1 MTLKKNVSKKSKLSC
16 TSNSSASS
24 VKPMAAKIELMETV
38 LRDAHQCLLA
48 TRMRTEDMLPIAA
61 QLDDIGYWS
70 LETWGGATF
79 DATLRFLKEDP
90 WERLRRL
97 RAAMPKTRFQ
107 MLLRGQNVVGYKNYP
122 DDIVQSFVGR
132 AATNGIDVFRIFDAM
147 NDVRNMKTAIEAALN
162 TGKLV
167 EGTVCYTISP
177 VHSPDYFLRVAEKLA
192 DMGVQI
198 ICVKDMAGMLAPYAA
213 YEIIKKIK
221 SRIPLPLHLHSH
233 CTAGLSPMNYMMAIE
248 AGADI
253 LDTAIAPLSQGA
265 SQPATEQLVAALR
278 DTPYDT
284 GLDLTKLWKIADY
297 FYGVRKNYAEFES
310 PVNNQIKTDVL
321 VSRIPGG
328 MLSNLVA
335 QLRQQKA
342 EDKLDDV
349 LAEMPHVRKDL
360 GYPPLVT
367 PTSQIVGSQA
377 ALNVMT
383 GKRYSVIAMETRNY
397 VMGLYGE
404 PPGQIS
410 EEMKNQVLRKKQ
422 PISCRPADLLKPGLD
437 QARKEAGSLARS
449 EEDVLSYA
457 LFPEIAKEYFLH
469 RDGTGERQQ
478 ATGA

>member
-1 MTLKKNVSKKSKLSC
+1 M
-16 TSNSSASS
+16 
-24 VKPMAAKIELMETV
+24 PRKIEIMETV
-38 LRDAHQCLLA
+38 LRDAHQCLVA

-61 QLDDIGYWS
+61 QLDDAGFGA

-79 DATLRFLKEDP
+79 DATLRFLKECP
-90 WERLRRL
+90 WERLRKL

-107 MLLRGQNVVGYKNYP
+107 MLLRGQNVVGYRNYP
-122 DDIVQSFVGR
+122 DDVVQAFVQR

-147 NDVRNMKTAIEAALN
+147 NDLRNMKTAIEAGLK

-167 EGTVCYTISP
+167 EGGVCYTISP

-192 DMGVQI
+192 EMGVQI
-198 ICVKDMAGMLAPYAA
+198 ICLKDMGGLLAPYAA

-221 SRIPLPLHLHSH
+221 SRISLPLHLHSH
-233 CTAGLSPMNYMMAIE
+233 CTAGLAQMTYMMAIE

-253 LDTAIAPLSQGA
+253 LDTAISPFSQGT
-265 SQPATEQLVAALR
+265 SQPATEQVVAALK

-284 GLDLTKLWKIADY
+284 GLDLGKLAKIAEY
-297 FYGVRKNYAEFES
+297 FYRIRPKYAEFES

-321 VSRIPGG
+321 TSQIPGG

-342 EDKLDDV
+342 EDKLELV

-367 PTSQIVGSQA
+367 PTSQMVGAQA

-383 GKRYSVIAMETRNY
+383 GKRYSVVAMETRNY

-404 PPGQIS
+404 APGEIS
-410 EEMKNQVLRKKQ
+410 DEIKHKVLGKKE
-422 PISCRPADLLKPGLD
+422 PIACRPADLLKPGLD
-437 QARKEAGSLARS
+437 QARKDAGTMARS
-449 EEDVLSYA
+449 EEDVITYA
-457 LFPEIAKEYFLH
+457 LFPEIAKDFFQAREAQS
-469 RDGTGERQQ
+469 GNKPAGVSQQ
-478 ATGA
+478 ALA

>member
-1 MTLKKNVSKKSKLSC
+1 
-16 TSNSSASS
+16 
-24 VKPMAAKIELMETV
+24 MAKKIEIMETV
-38 LRDAHQCLLA
+38 LRDAHQCLVA

-61 QLDDIGYWS
+61 KLDEIGYWA

-79 DATLRFLKEDP
+79 DATLRYLKECP
-90 WERLRRL
+90 WERLRKL

-107 MLLRGQNVVGYKNYP
+107 MLLRGQNVVGYRNYP
-122 DDIVQSFVGR
+122 DDIVQAFVAR
-132 AATNGIDVFRIFDAM
+132 AAENGIDVFRIFDAM
-147 NDVRNMKTAIEAALN
+147 NDIRNMKTAIEAALK

-167 EGTVCYTISP
+167 EGSVCYTVSP
-177 VHSPDYFLRVAEKLA
+177 VHSADYFLRLAEKLA

-198 ICVKDMAGMLAPYAA
+198 ICLKDMGGMLAPYAA

-233 CTAGLSPMNYMMAIE
+233 CTAGLAPMSYMMAIE

-253 LDTAIAPLSQGA
+253 IDTAIAPFSQGT
-265 SQPATEQLVAALR
+265 SQPATEQFVAALKN
-278 DTPYDT
+278 TPYDT
-284 GLDLTKLWKIADY
+284 GLDLAKLSEIAEY
-297 FYGVRKNYAEFES
+297 FYGVRQNYAEFES

-321 VSRIPGG
+321 TSQIPGG

-335 QLRQQKA
+335 QLRQQKS
-342 EDKLDDV
+342 EEKLEAV

-383 GKRYSVIAMETRNY
+383 GKRYSVVAMETRNY

-404 PPGQIS
+404 PPAPVS
-410 EEMKNQVLRKKQ
+410 EDMKKKVLGKKE
-422 PISCRPADLLKPGLD
+422 PITCRPADLLKPGLD
-437 QARKEAGSLARS
+437 QARKEAASFASS
-449 EEDVLSYA
+449 EEDVITYA
-457 LFPEIAKEYFLH
+457 LFPEIAKDYFLW
-469 RDGTGERQQ
+469 RDGRIEERQQ
-478 ATGA
+478 AAGVSQ

>member
-1 MTLKKNVSKKSKLSC
+1 
-16 TSNSSASS
+16 
-24 VKPMAAKIELMETV
+24 MAKKIEIMETV
-38 LRDAHQCLLA
+38 LRDAHQCLVA

-61 QLDDIGYWS
+61 QLDDVGYWS

-79 DATLRFLKEDP
+79 DATLRFLNEDP
-90 WERLRRL
+90 WERLRKL

-122 DDIVQSFVGR
+122 DDIVQAFVQR
-132 AATNGIDVFRIFDAM
+132 AASNGIDVFRIFDAM
-147 NDVRNMKTAIEAALN
+147 NDVRNMKTAVEAALK

-177 VHSPDYFLRVAEKLA
+177 VHSPDYFLGVAEKLA
-192 DMGVQI
+192 EMGVQI
-198 ICVKDMAGMLAPYAA
+198 ICLKDMAGM
-213 YEIIKKIK
+213 
-221 SRIPLPLHLHSH
+221 LPLHLHSH

-265 SQPATEQLVAALR
+265 SQPATEQVVAALR

-284 GLDLTKLWKIADY
+284 GIDLTKLWKIADY
-297 FYGVRKNYAEFES
+297 FYVVRKKYAEFES

-321 VSRIPGG
+321 ISQIPGG

-342 EDKLDDV
+342 EDKLDAV

-383 GKRYSVIAMETRNY
+383 GKRYSVVAMETRNY

-410 EEMKNQVLRKKQ
+410 EDMKNQVLGKKQ

-437 QARKEAGSLARS
+437 QARKDAGSLARS

-469 RDGTGERQQ
+469 RDGAMDGQQATDSRQEDRQQ
-478 ATGA
+478 ATGNRQQVR

>member
-1 MTLKKNVSKKSKLSC
+1 
-16 TSNSSASS
+16 
-24 VKPMAAKIELMETV
+24 MAGKIEIMETV
-38 LRDAHQCLLA
+38 LRDAHQCLVA

-90 WERLRRL
+90 WERLRKL

-107 MLLRGQNVVGYKNYP
+107 MLLRGQNVVGYRNYP
-122 DDIVQSFVGR
+122 DDIVQAFVAR
-132 AATNGIDVFRIFDAM
+132 AAANGIDVFRIFDAM
-147 NDVRNMKTAIEAALN
+147 NDIRNMKTAIEAALK

-167 EGTVCYTISP
+167 EGSVCYTISP
-177 VHSPDYFLRVAEKLA
+177 VHSPDYFLRIAEKLA

-198 ICVKDMAGMLAPYAA
+198 LCVKDMAGMLAPYAA

-221 SRIPLPLHLHSH
+221 SRISLPLHLHSH
-233 CTAGLSPMNYMMAIE
+233 CTAGLSPMNYLMAIE

-253 LDTAIAPLSQGA
+253 LDTAIAPFSQGS
-265 SQPATEQLVAALR
+265 SQPATEQIVAALK
-278 DTPYDT
+278 DTPHDT
-284 GLDLTKLWKIADY
+284 GLDLGKLGKIADY
-297 FYGVRKNYAEFES
+297 FYDVRRNYAEFES

-321 VSRIPGG
+321 ISQVPGG

-335 QLRQQKA
+335 QLRQQNA
-342 EDKLDDV
+342 ENKLEAV

-377 ALNVMT
+377 ALNVMM
-383 GKRYSVIAMETRNY
+383 GKRYSVVAMETRNY

-404 PPGQIS
+404 PPGPIS
-410 EEMKNQVLRKKQ
+410 DDMKNKVLGKKE
-422 PISCRPADLLKPGLD
+422 PISCRPADLLKPGLER
-437 QARKEAGSLARS
+437 ARKEAGSLATS

-457 LFPEIAKEYFLH
+457 LFPEIAKDFFLH
-469 RDGTGERQQ
+469 RDGRQEKV
-478 ATGA
+478 

>member
-1 MTLKKNVSKKSKLSC
+1 
-16 TSNSSASS
+16 
-24 VKPMAAKIELMETV
+24 MAGKIQIMETV

-48 TRMRTEDMLPIAA
+48 TRMRTEDMLPIAS
-61 QLDDIGYWS
+61 QLDNIGYWA

-79 DATLRFLKEDP
+79 DATLRYLKECP
-90 WERLRRL
+90 WERLRKL

-107 MLLRGQNVVGYKNYP
+107 MLLRGQNVVGYRNYP
-122 DDIVQSFVGR
+122 DDVVQAFVSR

-147 NDVRNMKTAIEAALN
+147 NDIRNMKTAIEAALK

-177 VHSPDYFLRVAEKLA
+177 VHSADYFLRLAEKLA

-198 ICVKDMAGMLAPYAA
+198 ICLKDMGGMLGPYPA
-213 YEIIKKIK
+213 YDIIKKIK
-221 SRIPLPLHLHSH
+221 SRISLPLHLHSH
-233 CTAGLSPMNYMMAIE
+233 CTAGLAQMSYMMAVE

-253 LDTAIAPLSQGA
+253 LDTAISPFSQGT
-265 SQPATEQLVAALR
+265 SQPATEQVVAALK

-284 GLDLTKLWKIADY
+284 GLDLGKLANIAEY
-297 FYGVRKNYAEFES
+297 FYGVRRNYAEFES

-321 VSRIPGG
+321 ISQVPGG

-342 EDKLDDV
+342 EDKLEAV

-383 GKRYSVIAMETRNY
+383 GKRYSVVAMETRNY

-404 PPGQIS
+404 PPGQVS
-410 EEMKNQVLRKKQ
+410 DDMKKKVLGKKE
-422 PISCRPADLLKPGLD
+422 PITCRPADLLKPGLD
-437 QARKEAGSLARS
+437 QARQEAGHLATS

-457 LFPEIAKEYFLH
+457 LFPEIAKDYFLW
-469 RDGTGERQQ
+469 RNGRGEGQQ
-478 ATGA
+478 ATA

>member
-1 MTLKKNVSKKSKLSC
+1 
-16 TSNSSASS
+16 
-24 VKPMAAKIELMETV
+24 MAEKIEIMETV
-38 LRDAHQCLLA
+38 LRDAHQCLVA

-61 QLDDIGYWS
+61 QLDEIGYWS

-90 WERLRRL
+90 WDRLRKL

-107 MLLRGQNVVGYKNYP
+107 MLLRGQNVVGYRNYP
-122 DDIVQSFVGR
+122 DDIVQAFVAR
-132 AATNGIDVFRIFDAM
+132 AAANGIDVFRIFDAM
-147 NDVRNMKTAIEAALN
+147 NDIRNMKTAIDAALKA
-162 TGKLV
+162 GKLV

-192 DMGVQI
+192 EMGVQV
-198 ICVKDMAGMLAPYAA
+198 ICLKDMAGMLAPYAA

-221 SRIPLPLHLHSH
+221 SRISLPLHLHSH

-248 AGADI
+248 AGVDI
-253 LDTAIAPLSQGA
+253 LDTAIAPFSQGA
-265 SQPATEQLVAALR
+265 SQPATEQIVAALK
-278 DTPYDT
+278 DTPHDT
-284 GLDLTKLWKIADY
+284 GLNLGKLGKIADY
-297 FYGVRKNYAEFES
+297 FYGVRRNYAEFES

-321 VSRIPGG
+321 ISQIPGG

-342 EDKLDDV
+342 EDKLDAV
-349 LAEMPHVRKDL
+349 LAEMPQVRKDL

-383 GKRYSVIAMETRNY
+383 GKRYSVVAMETRNY

-410 EEMKNQVLRKKQ
+410 EDMKNKVLGKKE
-422 PISCRPADLLKPGLD
+422 PISCRPADLLKPGLE
-437 QARKEAGSLARS
+437 QARKDAGHLATS

-457 LFPEIAKEYFLH
+457 LFPEIAKDYFLS
-469 RDGTGERQQ
+469 RDSKGKAQQ
-478 ATGA
+478 AIGSRK